1 MNKIDILSLSLSE
14 LEEEIVK
21 IGEKKFRAKQIFEW
35 LHVKKVRS
43 FDQMSNLS
51 VQFRKL
57 LSKEFCINQ
66 LFIARR
72 LESYIDNTVKYLYR
86 LSDGC
91 YIETG
96 AYGI

>member
-57 LSKEFCINQ
+57 DLKEIFC
-66 LFIARR
+66 R
-72 LESYIDNTVKYLYR
+72 LKYSVR
-86 LSDGC
+86 FMKRKG
-91 YIETG
+91 TAAG
-96 AYGI
+96 KFPV

>member
-72 LESYIDNTVKYLYR
+72 LESYIDNTVKYLY
-86 LSDGC
+86 LSL
-91 YIETG
+91 IH
-96 AYGI
+96 I